1 MEYLRTPDT
10 RFENLADYAF
20 RPHYQLV
27 ADGSNQEGGELRVHY
42 VDEGKGTAGTILLIH
57 GQPTWSYLYRH
68 MIPPLVEAGYRV
80 VAPDLIGFGRSDKP
94 ASIDDYTYAHHV
106 AWMSEWLNALDL
118 KNILLFCQDWG
129 GLIGLRLVAAFQ
141 ERFVA
146 VVVSNTGLPTGMIPA
161 EASEPLKEAYKTLPV
176 VHPTELGERFED
188 TSGLPG
194 FLYWRKFCAESP
206 DFDVGVL
213 LQLTAMNELP
223 SEVVDAYRAPFPD
236 QSYMAGARKFPT
248 LVPLFP
254 DEDEVPENIAAWE
267 IFKRFNK
274 PLMTAFADSDPV
286 SAGGDAKFLEDVP
299 GTQGVPHRTI
309 ENAGHFVQEDQP
321 QACVKALL
329 DIAKLV

>member
-1 MEYLRTPDT
+1 MEYLRTPDE
-10 RFENLADYAF
+10 RFENLTGYAF
-20 RPHYQLV
+20 QPHYQSV
-27 ADGSNQEGGELRVHY
+27 ANGEGGELRVHY
-42 VDEGKGTAGTILLIH
+42 VDEGPGTTGTILLIH

-94 ASIDDYTYAHHV
+94 VSIDDYTYARHV

-118 KNILLFCQDWG
+118 QDTILFCQDWG

-141 ERFVA
+141 QRFAA
-146 VVVSNTGLPTGMIPA
+146 VVVSNTGLPAGMIPA
-161 EASEPLKEAYKTLPV
+161 ELSEPLQEAYKTLPV
-176 VHPTELGERFED
+176 VNATELGERFQD
-188 TSGLPG
+188 NSGIPG

-206 DFDVGVL
+206 YFDVGVL
-213 LQLTAMNELP
+213 LQETAMNELP
-223 SEVVDAYRAPFPD
+223 GEVVDGYRAPSPD
-236 QSYMAGARKFPT
+236 QSFMAGARKFPM

-254 DEDEVPENIAAWE
+254 NEDEALENIAAWE
-267 IFKRFNK
+267 VFKQFTK

-286 SAGGDAKFLEDVP
+286 TAGGDARFLEDVP

-309 ENAGHFVQEDQP
+309 EKAGHFVQEDQP